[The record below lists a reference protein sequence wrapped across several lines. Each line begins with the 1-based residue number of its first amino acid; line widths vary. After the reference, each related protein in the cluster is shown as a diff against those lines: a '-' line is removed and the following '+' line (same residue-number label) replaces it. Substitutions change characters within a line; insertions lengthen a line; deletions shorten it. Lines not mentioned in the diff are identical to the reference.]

1 MKFPAWMAAVVAA
14 LVLLMG
20 SMFVVSEGQTAIV
33 LNLGRVAR
41 VNLQPGLHFK
51 WPLMESG
58 LIVACRCCRPSP
70 SAT

>member
-51 WPLMESG
+51 WPASYTHLDVYKCQG
-58 LIVACRCCRPSP
+58 CGVA
-70 SAT
+70 